1 MLAPATTYTGHH
13 VTTMPSFCFNAR
25 LRTSSFHSIVK
36 WYDESTMLLTVLNF
50 VITVWKKVTGSV
62 VTMYLCTPVQAG
74 FWLCICSGCSEYIVH
89 QQCSRNG
96 QTESEGPI
104 SFIGALALRSAC
116 TSCTVRRWTSNTP
129 IETILA
135 RKTKSI
141 GR

>member
-1 MLAPATTYTGHH
+1 MSLRCPLFVLMPDFEPALLH
-13 VTTMPSFCFNAR
+13 P
-25 LRTSSFHSIVK
+25 IVK

-135 RKTKSI
+135 RKTKA
-141 GR
+141 